1 MLASAWE
8 ASGGAVV
15 SGLEMLL
22 YQAVEQVLLFTD
34 RTLQPAELLGLIN
47 VMCEAV
53 GLPPREH
60 LPAPLAE

>member
-1 MLASAWE
+1 M
-8 ASGGAVV
+8 V

-34 RTLQPAELLGLIN
+34 CTLQPAELLGLIN
-47 VMCEAV
+47 AMCEAV
-53 GLPPREH
+53 GLPSREH